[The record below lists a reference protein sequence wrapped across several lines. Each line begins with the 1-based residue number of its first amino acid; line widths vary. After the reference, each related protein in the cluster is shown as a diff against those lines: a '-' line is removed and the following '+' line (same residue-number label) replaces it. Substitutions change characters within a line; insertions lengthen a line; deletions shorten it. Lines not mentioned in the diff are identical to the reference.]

1 MKIKVCK
8 FFSMF
13 LSFIILIN
21 IFSISI
27 FASNSESLKTY
38 TRPNG
43 QQIDYYEDSLGN
55 KYIYENE
62 QKIYIA
68 VPIETK
74 IVSITEIQTSANN
87 ADTAISYVDLPYLK
101 RMNVGTGEFTDVMY
115 LGLGRDSVY
124 LKCSGYKPLIGKKEM
139 SYYFFYSIDGINWI
153 SELYI
158 NYNLSTELR
167 HFVNDGGYCYF
178 KIRMWS
184 YNGDI
189 NSCNLRVI

>member
-1 MKIKVCK
+1 MKKVFK
-8 FFSMF
+8 IFSML
-13 LSFIILIN
+13 LSIVILVN

-27 FASNSESLKTY
+27 FASNSELLKTY

-43 QQIDYYEDSLGN
+43 QQIDYYEDALGN
-55 KYIYENE
+55 KYIYENG
-62 QKIYIA
+62 QKILVAI
-68 VPIETK
+68 PIETR
-74 IVSITEIQTSANN
+74 ILSASEAETLINYNARSVSSVSI
-87 ADTAISYVDLPYLK
+87 PYSK
-101 RMNVGTGEFTDVMY
+101 IMNVGTGDFTDVMY

-124 LKCSGYKPLIGKKEM
+124 LKCSDYKPRLGKKGM
-139 SYYFFYSIDGINWI
+139 SYYFFYSNDGTNWI

-158 NYNLSTELR
+158 NYDLSAQLR

-189 NSCNLRVI
+189 NSCKLSVT

>member
-1 MKIKVCK
+1 MKKVFK
-8 FFSMF
+8 IFSML
-13 LSFIILIN
+13 LSIVILVN

-27 FASNSESLKTY
+27 FASNSELLKTY

-43 QQIDYYEDSLGN
+43 QQIDYYEDALGN
-55 KYIYENE
+55 KYIYENG
-62 QKIYIA
+62 QKILVAI
-68 VPIETK
+68 PIETR
-74 IVSITEIQTSANN
+74 ILSASEAETLINYNARSVSSVSI
-87 ADTAISYVDLPYLK
+87 PYSK
-101 RMNVGTGEFTDVMY
+101 IMNVGTGDFTDVMY

-124 LKCSGYKPLIGKKEM
+124 LKCSDYKPCLGKKGM
-139 SYYFFYSIDGINWI
+139 SYYFFYSNDGTNWI

-158 NYNLSTELR
+158 NYDLSAQLR

-189 NSCNLRVI
+189 NSCKLSVT